1 MSPSKFNIRVYGIYI
16 QEDAL
21 LVSDEFRMGMRMTK
35 LPGGGLEFG
44 EGIEEG
50 LQREWMEEL
59 ETRLKVGSILYVNPF
74 FQRSAFNKQE
84 QIICLYYEVFCLDPL
99 KGRFVSQPFEFGE
112 EIEGAQ
118 VFRWIPLEVLSS
130 DVFTFPIDKAMV
142 SALKLHI
149 A

>member
-1 MSPSKFNIRVYGIYI
+1 MSPSKFNIRVYGILI
-16 QEDAL
+16 QNQAL

-50 LQREWMEEL
+50 LKREWMEEL
-59 ETRLKVGSILYVNPF
+59 RALIQVGPILYVNPF
-74 FQRSAFNKQE
+74 FQRSAFSKIE
-84 QIICLYYEVFCLDPL
+84 QVICLYYKVSCMSPLEVEI
-99 KGRFVSQPFEFGE
+99 VEQPFDFME
-112 EIEGAQ
+112 EKEGAQ
-118 VFRWIPLEVLSS
+118 VFRWIPLGSLTS

-142 SALKLHI
+142 TALKLHI